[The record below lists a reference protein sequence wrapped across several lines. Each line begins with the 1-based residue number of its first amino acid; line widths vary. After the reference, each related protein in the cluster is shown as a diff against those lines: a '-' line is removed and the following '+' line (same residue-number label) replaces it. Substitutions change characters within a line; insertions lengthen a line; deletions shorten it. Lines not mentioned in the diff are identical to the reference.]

1 MEIMAHGARYAAAM
15 TAITRRLPFGLA
27 NVVEPSMLGYLLIN
41 LCTFFIDLG
50 LLGLLHGKERLP
62 IPVAVTISYGT
73 ASLVSYVL
81 NRVFN
86 FRSHAGVGRQLP
98 VFIAVSASNYLIFV
112 LGLTD
117 LLSAVGVYYELARVL
132 AACCEAV
139 YLYCMLRWIVF
150 RDTADADHADVV
162 DVDAVHAVRADAE
175 RRPRSGRRRTAPAS
189 LAVSRRR
196 QRRHHGPRSR
206 LRLAHV
212 RRGRQSRGGGRG
224 SGQVGVV
231 QVALRQ
237 PGHVLDGVDPVLL
250 VVVHV
255 GVVGQHRDHV
265 VLTVPGERA
274 DAVDMPAGGVRQ
286 PAVLHVPGDAGRGP
300 GRDAP
305 RLPAGH
311 LGHQAQLV
319 GA

>member
-1 MEIMAHGARYAAAM
+1 MEIMAHRARYAAAM

-27 NVVEPSMLGYLLIN
+27 NVVEPNMLGYLLIN

-50 LLGLLHGKERLP
+50 LLGLLHGQERLP

-150 RDTADADHADVV
+150 RDTADADDADQV
-162 DVDAVHAVRADAE
+162 DVDAVHAPSADADAGAGIAGDGDA
-175 RRPRSGRRRTAPAS
+175 RAATA
-189 LAVSRRR
+189 
-196 QRRHHGPRSR
+196 
-206 LRLAHV
+206 
-212 RRGRQSRGGGRG
+212 
-224 SGQVGVV
+224 
-231 QVALRQ
+231 
-237 PGHVLDGVDPVLL
+237 
-250 VVVHV
+250 
-255 GVVGQHRDHV
+255 
-265 VLTVPGERA
+265 ERA
-274 DAVDMPAGGVRQ
+274 SAAQ
-286 PAVLHVPGDAGRGP
+286 
-300 GRDAP
+300 AP
-305 RLPAGH
+305 RPTTSPEAGPH
-311 LGHQAQLV
+311 
-319 GA
+319 

>member
-1 MEIMAHGARYAAAM
+1 MEIMAHRARYAAAM

-27 NVVEPSMLGYLLIN
+27 NVVEPDMLGYLLIN

-50 LLGLLHGKERLP
+50 LLGLLHGKEKLP

-98 VFIAVSASNYLIFV
+98 VFVAVSASNYLIFV

-150 RDTADADHADVV
+150 RDTADTGDADQV
-162 DVDAVHAVRADAE
+162 DVDAVHAVRADADAGPDPADDGARVATAE
-175 RRPRSGRRRTAPAS
+175 RASAAQAPRPTTSPEA
-189 LAVSRRR
+189 
-196 QRRHHGPRSR
+196 GPR
-206 LRLAHV
+206 
-212 RRGRQSRGGGRG
+212 
-224 SGQVGVV
+224 
-231 QVALRQ
+231 
-237 PGHVLDGVDPVLL
+237 
-250 VVVHV
+250 
-255 GVVGQHRDHV
+255 
-265 VLTVPGERA
+265 
-274 DAVDMPAGGVRQ
+274 
-286 PAVLHVPGDAGRGP
+286 
-300 GRDAP
+300 
-305 RLPAGH
+305 
-311 LGHQAQLV
+311 
-319 GA
+319 